1 MMTSYVTKTM
11 SIFLN
16 YLKQGA
22 LHNLYKEDLD
32 KANESYSESCY
43 DVALRKLLDD
53 YFASLVL

>member
-43 DVALRKLLDD
+43 DKALSKLLDD
-53 YFASLVL
+53 YFASFIL